1 MNREIEQDG
10 RSMRIIRVLKFRI
23 YPSEEQVKQIET
35 TLSCCRYVY
44 NKMLERSS
52 KAYTRRGE
60 HASYL
65 SMQQLLPHM
74 KQYLPWLKEAD
85 GTALRYACRQLD
97 GAYLKFFKGQN
108 RYPRFKSKRNTRQS
122 YTTTNVRTIR
132 YETGRVKL
140 TKLGWVKH
148 PDNRELRGTICFAT
162 VIRDGDKYYVSV
174 TYKYEKE
181 VQFVKPKNCIGLDY
195 KSNGLYEDSEG
206 DIANMPRWFRLSEE
220 KVAKEQR
227 KLSKKKGSNKGERRS
242 NNYLKQLN
250 RLRKKYRH
258 IANQRRDYLHKK
270 STEIANQYD
279 LVAVEDLNLNA
290 ISQTLRLGKSTLD
303 NGYGMFLYMLEYKL
317 AERGKHFVKVDRRFP
332 SSQLCSCC
340 GYKNPAVKDLKV
352 REWVCPECGVVHD
365 RDHNAAVNILNEGLK
380 KIS

>member
-1 MNREIEQDG
+1 MKEIESDG

-44 NKMLERSS
+44 NKMLERST
-52 KAYTRRGE
+52 KAYARRGE
-60 HASYL
+60 HTSYL

-85 GTALRYACRQLD
+85 GSALRYACRQLD
-97 GAYLKFFKGQN
+97 GAYEKFFKGQN

-148 PDNRELRGTICFAT
+148 PDNRELQGTICFAT

-181 VQFVKPKNCIGLDY
+181 VKFVKPKKCIGLDY
-195 KSNGLYEDSEG
+195 KSNGLYEDSDG

-242 NNYLKQLN
+242 NNYLKQLK
-250 RLRKKYRH
+250 RLQKKHRH
-258 IANQRRDYLHKK
+258 IANQRKDYLHKK

-290 ISQTLRLGKSTLD
+290 ISQTLWLGKSTLD

-317 AERGKHFVKVDRRFP
+317 AERGKHFVKVDRCFP